1 MQSSNHRSNPNVL
14 MTIVIAG
21 ITLGLLAA
29 GLLNSQND
37 LKPAMTPTPDQGYFF
52 TVPVQPTENVLSL
65 NLQTPKAG
73 SAAPDFELPDR
84 FGNAV
89 RLSDLAG
96 SVVVINF
103 WASWCQPCREEMPVL
118 QAISDKFADQG
129 LVVLGVNTTYTDS
142 LDEALAFVD
151 ELKLTFPIL
160 FDETGEVGEKKY
172 MVYGLPTSYWVD
184 RRGIIQS
191 VQLGA
196 MTEDQMLE
204 ILTPLL
210 EP

>member
-1 MQSSNHRSNPNVL
+1 MQSSNRRSNPNVL
-14 MTIVIAG
+14 ITIIIAG
-21 ITLGLLAA
+21 ITLGLLMA
-29 GLLNSQND
+29 GLLNTQND
-37 LKPAMTPTPDQGYFF
+37 LTPVTTPTPDQGYFF
-52 TVPVQPTENVLSL
+52 TVPAQPTENTLFL
-65 NLQTPKAG
+65 NLQTPKVG

-84 FGNAV
+84 NGNAV
-89 RLSDLAG
+89 HLSALAG
-96 SVVVINF
+96 SVVVVNF
-103 WASWCQPCREEMPVL
+103 WASWCQPCREEMPIL
-118 QAISDKFADQG
+118 QAISEKYADQG

-160 FDETGEVGEKKY
+160 FDETGEVGERKY
-172 MVYGLPTSYWVD
+172 RVYGLPTSYWID
-184 RRGIIQS
+184 REGVIRS

>member
-1 MQSSNHRSNPNVL
+1 MQYSNRRSHPNV
-14 MTIVIAG
+14 MITIIIAG
-21 ITLGLLAA
+21 ITLGLLTA
-29 GLLNSQND
+29 GLLNMQND
-37 LKPAMTPTPDQGYFF
+37 LTPVATPTPDPGYFF
-52 TVPVQPTENVLSL
+52 TVPAQPTENTLFL
-65 NLQTPKAG
+65 NLQTPKVG
-73 SAAPDFELPDR
+73 SPAPDFELPDR
-84 FGNAV
+84 FGTPI
-89 RLSDLAG
+89 RLSALTG
-96 SVVVINF
+96 SIVVVNF
-103 WASWCQPCREEMPVL
+103 WASWCQPCREEMPIL
-118 QAISDKFADQG
+118 QAISEKYADQG

-160 FDETGEVGEKKY
+160 FDETGEVGEEMYK
-172 MVYGLPTSYWVD
+172 VYGLPTSYWID
-184 RRGIIQS
+184 REGVIRS

>member
-1 MQSSNHRSNPNVL
+1 MQSSNRRPNPNVL
-14 MTIVIAG
+14 ITIIIAG
-21 ITLGLLAA
+21 ITLGLLMA
-29 GLLNSQND
+29 GLLNTQND
-37 LKPAMTPTPDQGYFF
+37 LTPVTTPTPDQGYFF
-52 TVPVQPTENVLSL
+52 TVPAQPTENTLFL
-65 NLQTPKAG
+65 NLQTPKVG

-84 FGNAV
+84 NGNAV
-89 RLSDLAG
+89 HLSALAG
-96 SVVVINF
+96 SVVVVNF
-103 WASWCQPCREEMPVL
+103 WASWCQPCREEMPIL
-118 QAISDKFADQG
+118 QAISEKYADQG

-160 FDETGEVGEKKY
+160 FDETGEVGERKY
-172 MVYGLPTSYWVD
+172 RVYGLPTSYWID
-184 RRGIIQS
+184 REGVIRS

>member
-14 MTIVIAG
+14 ITIIIAG

-37 LKPAMTPTPDQGYFF
+37 LKPVMTPTPDQGYFF
-52 TVPVQPTENVLSL
+52 TVPAQPTENTLFL
-65 NLQTPKAG
+65 NLQTPKVD

-96 SVVVINF
+96 SVVVVNF

-142 LDEALAFVD
+142 LDEALAFID
-151 ELKLTFPIL
+151 ELNLTFPIL
-160 FDETGEVGEKKY
+160 FDETGKVGEQKY
-172 MVYGLPTSYWVD
+172 RVYGLPTSYWID
-184 RRGIIQS
+184 REGIIRS

-196 MTEDQMLE
+196 MTEDRMLE
-204 ILTPLL
+204 ILAPLL
-210 EP
+210 GL

>member
-1 MQSSNHRSNPNVL
+1 MQYSNRRSHPNV
-14 MTIVIAG
+14 MITIIIAG
-21 ITLGLLAA
+21 ITLGLLTA
-29 GLLNSQND
+29 GLLNMQND
-37 LKPAMTPTPDQGYFF
+37 LTPVATPTPDPGYFF
-52 TVPVQPTENVLSL
+52 TVPAQPTENTLFL
-65 NLQTPKAG
+65 NLQTPKVG
-73 SAAPDFELPDR
+73 SPAPDFELPDR
-84 FGNAV
+84 FGTPI
-89 RLSDLAG
+89 RLSALTG
-96 SVVVINF
+96 SIVVINF
-103 WASWCQPCREEMPVL
+103 WASWCQPCREEMPIL
-118 QAISDKFADQG
+118 QAISEKYTDQG

-160 FDETGEVGEKKY
+160 FDETGEVGEEMYK
-172 MVYGLPTSYWVD
+172 VYGLPTSYWID
-184 RRGIIQS
+184 REGVIRS